1 MNDEFDN
8 LEDGSEDDEYEA
20 ERGPSLIEYEEP
32 VDPADYAAVIHDSF
46 GERHVNVSLLRERGG
61 AVTILRLLGAME
73 LEARGEVQFYLD
85 GNLVGPD
92 HVVDAGQSIYI
103 VGKLAGGR

>member
-1 MNDEFDN
+1 MNDEFDT
-8 LEDGSEDDEYEA
+8 LEDGSEDDEYEEA
-20 ERGPSLIEYEEP
+20 RGPSLIEYEEP

-46 GERHVNVSLLRERGG
+46 GER
-61 AVTILRLLGAME
+61 VTILRLLGAME

-92 HVVDAGQSIYI
+92 HVVDVGQSIYI